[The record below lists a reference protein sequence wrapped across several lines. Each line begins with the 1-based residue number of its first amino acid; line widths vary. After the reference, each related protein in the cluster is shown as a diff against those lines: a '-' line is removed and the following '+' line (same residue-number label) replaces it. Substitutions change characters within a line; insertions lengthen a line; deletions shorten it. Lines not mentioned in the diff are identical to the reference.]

1 MDRVGGLAPAEIR
14 VMLSGEIDEYAS
26 RTLREKLDRLID
38 EKQPSR
44 LVLDLSGVSFVDSTG
59 LGLIFGR
66 YKKLNARGGELALVN
81 VPRQVDRV
89 LAMSGVYS
97 FVEKTEKFVAQT
109 SVAAVRQAVK
119 MVCLTHLL
127 QMMLYMPLSCPVVLL
142 LVLTVQVVSCSTSKK
157 DISVLKQVM
166 AMYRL

>member
-66 YKKLNARGGELALVN
+66 YKKLNARGGELALVK
-81 VPRQVDRV
+81 VPRQVDREF
-89 LAMSGVYS
+89 LSSGVYS
-97 FVEKTEKFVAQT
+97 V
-109 SVAAVRQAVK
+109 AVK
-119 MVCLTHLL
+119 A
-127 QMMLYMPLSCPVVLL
+127 
-142 LVLTVQVVSCSTSKK
+142 
-157 DISVLKQVM
+157 DD
-166 AMYRL
+166 

>member
-89 LAMSGVYS
+89 FLASGVYS
-97 FVEKTEKFVAQT
+97 V
-109 SVAAVRQAVK
+109 AVK
-119 MVCLTHLL
+119 T
-127 QMMLYMPLSCPVVLL
+127 
-142 LVLTVQVVSCSTSKK
+142 
-157 DISVLKQVM
+157 DD
-166 AMYRL
+166 